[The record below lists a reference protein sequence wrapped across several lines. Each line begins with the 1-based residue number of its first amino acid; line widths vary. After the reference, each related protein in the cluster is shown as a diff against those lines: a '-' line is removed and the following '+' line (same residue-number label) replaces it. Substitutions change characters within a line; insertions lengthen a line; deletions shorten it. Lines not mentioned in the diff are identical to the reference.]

1 MQNELLQQGVSL
13 MVFGMGTVFVFLAV
27 LVLVTLSM
35 SAIVKRIVPAVE
47 LQSVSSSPVQPVSQP
62 QAIDAKRMAVI
73 KAAIQQHR
81 ANL

>member
-47 LQSVSSSPVQPVSQP
+47 LQSVSSSPVLPVSQP